1 MMRGQTSASKLF
13 MLTKNIDIHKLAKEN
28 SIVPGMFSLCSM
40 KSALVEW
47 AGVIKTNGFSGA
59 CSYFTV

>member
-13 MLTKNIDIHKLAKEN
+13 MRTENIDTHKLRKEH
-28 SIVPGMFSLCSM
+28 SIGPVMFSLCSM
-40 KSALVEW
+40 KSALVEL